1 MKTWKSSWCQSCESV
16 PTPVPIHAQM
26 TEAPR
31 SFLFHVFH
39 GSLYYSMVVYTWSPT
54 VYQNYQLSVPT
65 NLQLQQLLVVV
76 CTPHSVWSSIVTCLS
91 RFQGGRL
98 PYSLSSLTDPRRV
111 MNYHSVQLFPC
122 KEGSGDPQAL
132 CISELQLEAAE
143 HLDISYLIGSFF
155 TLEIFW
161 YCCIKRWKHSLSY
174 WGMYAIDPSEFT
186 THIHPTL
193 SPIPLL
199 WPHFKWKGEG
209 ALFYPFFDDQTS
221 ENNPSQNDLSKVAAS
236 KHYVL
241 WKKKKNRKNRRQ
253 KGSNLNFLI
262 QSFY

>member
-1 MKTWKSSWCQSCESV
+1 
-16 PTPVPIHAQM
+16 
-26 TEAPR
+26 
-31 SFLFHVFH
+31 
-39 GSLYYSMVVYTWSPT
+39 MVVYTWSPT

-91 RFQGGRL
+91 RFQGGGL

-155 TLEIFW
+155 TLNIFW

-174 WGMYAIDPSEFT
+174 WCMP
-186 THIHPTL
+186 L
-193 SPIPLL
+193 IPLNSPL
-199 WPHFKWKGEG
+199 TSTLPYPQSPFSDLISKGEG
-209 ALFYPFFDDQTS
+209 LSFNHFFDDQTS

-236 KHYVL
+236 KHYVP
-241 WKKKKNRKNRRQ
+241 WKITGGREAQ
-253 KGSNLNFLI
+253 I
-262 QSFY
+262 